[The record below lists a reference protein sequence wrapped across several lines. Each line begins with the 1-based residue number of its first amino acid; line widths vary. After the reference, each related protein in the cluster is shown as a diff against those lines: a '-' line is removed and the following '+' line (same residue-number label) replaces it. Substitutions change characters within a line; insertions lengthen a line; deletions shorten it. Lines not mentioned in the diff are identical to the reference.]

1 MSAFRIT
8 WRDMP
13 VLVSSNTGAGR
24 GADQLPA
31 LPRVHGPLRVGWR
44 IFRGPC
50 RVRFRGL
57 AHEPGIAYALL
68 KLDLSRLHERS
79 IAFFGDLH

>member
-31 LPRVHGPLRVGWR
+31 LPRVHGSLPVGWR
-44 IFRGPC
+44 IFRGGF

-57 AHEPGIAYALL
+57 AHEPRIAYALL
-68 KLDLSRLHERS
+68 KLYLPRLHERS
-79 IAFFGDLH
+79 ITFLRDLD